1 MRYSPMC
8 RFALCSSVLHQLY
21 SCSPFSFERFGSDS
35 SKELYSWIGPT
46 TSPYYDERGLT
57 CLTSDGW
64 AIGSGPSVVMVK
76 KACSEDADPGWV
88 CLPVQA
94 ELADGGI
101 RPRRVE
107 DDPHRPREVT
117 FNGTATQATLKRD
130 NGYPADIQQSTAL
143 RTGREC
149 AYWPTVTTGPVQS
162 MLEMSAVDM
171 SHGTLR

>member
-1 MRYSPMC
+1 MC

-94 ELADGGI
+94 ELADGGLGLEGSRMTHI
-101 RPRRVE
+101 DPGKSRSTELRRKPR
-107 DDPHRPREVT
+107 
-117 FNGTATQATLKRD
+117 
-130 NGYPADIQQSTAL
+130 
-143 RTGREC
+143 
-149 AYWPTVTTGPVQS
+149 
-162 MLEMSAVDM
+162 
-171 SHGTLR
+171 